1 MSAAG
6 VRDAALARI
15 EIEQAEA
22 AAAAERV
29 ASALLSI
36 DDVLEAD
43 VPPLRLAPVPHLDL
57 IQPGYTLVTGEG
69 GAGKTTF
76 MLWEASQ
83 ASMPVV
89 HIDLEMGLSGLKQT
103 YTDLRIKPRPDWHI
117 VSKEAFYGVPPI
129 VDKALQVIDLI
140 DRAAPNGGALILLDG
155 WNEYASR
162 FGIDVVDGNSV
173 RQAISWFSTHAKQ
186 HNNSFCSFEHLS
198 KEAIR
203 EGMLH
208 AKDSIEKTNA
218 ADGSLFFKVITPY
231 SQTQPGGIRVG
242 VGAKRIRGGFGRIE
256 PRYFKAGGQG
266 ADNQLI
272 YEACEL
278 HDIPE
283 AESPARD
290 AVMLYLEQFA
300 PTSEHRRDKREIL
313 QGVAIA
319 GGVLVD
325 DGELGQILD
334 RLRALDAVGCD
345 TSRQQYKYWW
355 KPESERGPVI

>member
-1 MSAAG
+1 VTG
-6 VRDAALARI
+6 VREAALERI
-15 EIEQAEA
+15 EADEQAA
-22 AAAAERV
+22 RAESERL
-29 ASALLSI
+29 ATALLTV
-36 DDVLEAD
+36 DEVLEAD
-43 VPPLRLAPVPHLDL
+43 VPPIRLAPVPHLDL

-83 ASMPVV
+83 SKMPVI
-89 HIDLEMGLSGLKQT
+89 HIDLEMGLAGLKQT
-103 YTDLRIKPRPDWHI
+103 YTDLRIKPRSDWHI
-117 VSKEAFYGVPPI
+117 VTKEAFYGVPPL

-140 DRAAPNGGALILLDG
+140 DRAAPDGGALILLDG

-186 HNNSFCSFEHLS
+186 RNNCFCSFEHLS

-242 VGAKRIRGGFGRIE
+242 IGAKRIRGGLGRIE

-266 ADNQLI
+266 DGNQLI
-272 YEACEL
+272 YEQCEL

-290 AVMLYLEQFA
+290 AVLLYLEQFA
-300 PTSEHRRDKREIL
+300 PTDEHKRDKREIL
-313 QGVAIA
+313 HGVAA
-319 GGVLVD
+319 SGGVLVD

-334 RLRALDAVGCD
+334 RLRALDAIGCD
-345 TSRQQYKYWW
+345 TSRQQYKYWF
-355 KPESERGPVI
+355 KPAAARGPKI

>member
-1 MSAAG
+1 MS

-15 EIEQAEA
+15 ETEQAEA
-22 AAAAERV
+22 AAEAERV
-29 ASALLSI
+29 ASALLSV

-43 VPPLRLAPVPHLDL
+43 VPPVRLAPVPHLDL

-76 MLWEASQ
+76 MLWEAAQ
-83 ASMPVV
+83 QHEMPVI
-89 HIDLEMGLSGLKQT
+89 HIDLEMGLAGLKQT
-103 YTDLRIKPRPDWHI
+103 YTDLRIKPRPDWHV
-117 VSKEAFYGVPPI
+117 VSKEAFYGVPPL

-140 DRAAPNGGALILLDG
+140 DRAAPEGGALILLDG

-266 ADNQLI
+266 EGEQLT
-272 YEACEL
+272 YELCEL

-283 AESPARD
+283 AQSPARD
-290 AVMLYLEQFA
+290 AVLEYLEHYA
-300 PTSEHRRDKREIL
+300 PDEDRRRDKREIL
-313 QGVAIA
+313 QGV
-319 GGVLVD
+319 GGVVD

-334 RLRALDAVGCD
+334 RLRAIDAVGCD
-345 TSRQQYKYWW
+345 TSRQQYKYWF
-355 KPESERGPVI
+355 KPADQRGPVI